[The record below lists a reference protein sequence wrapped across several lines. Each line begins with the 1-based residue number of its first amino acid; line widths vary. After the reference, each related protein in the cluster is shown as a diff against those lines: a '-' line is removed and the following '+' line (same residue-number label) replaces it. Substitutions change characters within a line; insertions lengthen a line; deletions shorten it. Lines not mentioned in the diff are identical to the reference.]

1 MELSSSDRAR
11 LQTVEEW
18 LLEYETGKPVMPG
31 TCSKESTQAQRIS
44 LLQFESHRTTMKG
57 RLVMALIDKETR
69 EEVDAFF
76 NVDIMRKR
84 GKHKGTTYRT
94 GVGGQFNV
102 TPRHD
107 FYKFWMDVV
116 GIEPFRWCRVHK
128 ELKSKLEGLIFTGE
142 LSTGYRKDGSPFT
155 QVKKLKKLD
164 TMKAHT
170 THKMVTLEAQEECTT
185 I

>member
-1 MELSSSDRAR
+1 VDISSAERAR

-31 TCSKESTQAQRIS
+31 TCSKESTQDQCIS
-44 LLQFESHRTTMKG
+44 LFQFESHRTTMKS

-84 GKHKGTTYRT
+84 GKHKGTTYRI

-102 TPRHD
+102 TPRHK
-107 FYKFWMDVV
+107 FFKFWMDAV
-116 GIEPFRWCRVHK
+116 GEKPRKWCRVHK
-128 ELKSKLEGLIFTGE
+128 EMKSKLGGLIFTGK
-142 LSTGYRKDGSPFT
+142 LSTGYREDGSPFT
-155 QVKKLKKLD
+155 QVKHLQKLD
-164 TMKAHT
+164 TREAQTIHILDKMKAR
-170 THKMVTLEAQEECTT
+170 EECTT